1 MSIRIQERK
10 RLGVRNKFA
19 IIYHDFGVLLDAGLP
34 ILKSLDIIRE
44 GLQGHMRKTFTN
56 ISSSVSQ
63 GNSFADSMAEYPKVF
78 ARLDIMLVKS
88 AELSGELP
96 YCFKML
102 SNWYEFRNRIKGI
115 LISGLILPVLIIH
128 IMVMIVP
135 LPSMALGDISISE
148 YIMKVGKA
156 LGSLYLL
163 IGIILTVYHSM
174 PKTGLFRRLLDALI
188 LRIPIMGQAV
198 RHLSICRYC
207 RGFNMLYKAG
217 VPIREC
223 AAKAPEL
230 TGNLVVSGLFKGG
243 AASTKAG
250 NMTCDGFSR
259 KLPLDYLNLW
269 QTGEEIGELDKMVDK
284 IAEIAGDRA
293 ELLFTE
299 FAKWL
304 PRLLYALVCLVLIM
318 QIFRMATRVYTVD
331 IP

>member
-1 MSIRIQERK
+1 M
-10 RLGVRNKFA
+10 RNKFA

-34 ILKSLDIIRE
+34 ILKSLDIIGE
-44 GLQGHMRKTFTN
+44 GLRGHMKKTFSD
-56 ISSSVSQ
+56 ISNSVSQ

-78 ARLDIMLVKS
+78 ARLDVMLVKS

-96 YCFKML
+96 NCFKML

-115 LISGLILPVLIIH
+115 LISGLILPLVVFH
-128 IMVMIVP
+128 IMVFIVP
-135 LPSMALGDISISE
+135 LPSMVLGKISTTE
-148 YIMKVGKA
+148 YMMQIAKV
-156 LGSLYLL
+156 LGLLYLL
-163 IGIILTVYHSM
+163 IGITLAVYHSV
-174 PKTGLFRRLLDALI
+174 PNNGLFRRLLDVLI
-188 LRIPIMGQAV
+188 LRIPILGLAV
-198 RHLSICRYC
+198 RQLSICRYC

-217 VPIREC
+217 VPITEC
-223 AAKAPEL
+223 AVKAPEL
-230 TGNLVVSGLFKGG
+230 AGNLIIANMFKGG

-259 KLPLDYLNLW
+259 RLPLDYLNLW
-269 QTGEEIGELDKMVDK
+269 QTGEEIGELDRMVDK

-304 PRLLYALVCLVLIM
+304 PRLVYALVCIVLII
-318 QIFRMATRVYTVD
+318 QIFKMAGAITTSYSID